1 MSTRILIADDDPVS
15 CRLLG
20 AYLRRWDYDVIA
32 VADGNEAQ
40 RILQG
45 EDAPNLAILDW
56 MMPGLDGIDVIKQ
69 LRSTKQE
76 PYTYILLLTAKG
88 EKQDILQGLDAGADD
103 YLTKPFD
110 AQQLAARLRVGS
122 RILDLQHRLVLALQ
136 TSEFR
141 ATHDFL
147 TGLYNRGAILDL
159 LRRESSRCT
168 REGLNLSLL
177 IVDADHF
184 KQINDTYGHAV
195 GDEVLKQLSQR
206 MKQTLRTYDF
216 LARYG
221 GEEFLIIASNC
232 DSGTAMAI
240 GERLRN
246 SVATEPL
253 HVGQSKISATLSI
266 GVTSVR
272 GEAPNIGSLLR
283 SADGALYLAKDR
295 GRNRV
300 EFASYTPSESPLH
313 IEPGNL
319 ADAPIS

>member
-15 CRLLG
+15 CQLLG
-20 AYLRRWDYDVIA
+20 AYLRRRDYNVIA
-32 VADGNEAQ
+32 VADGIEAQ

-122 RILDLQHRLVLALQ
+122 RILDLQQRLVLALQ

-206 MKQTLRTYDF
+206 MKQTLRTYDL

-283 SADGALYLAKDR
+283 SADGALYLAKNR

-300 EFASYTPSESPLH
+300 EFASYTPSENPLH
-313 IEPGNL
+313 IEPENL